1 VLLRLSKCSHLFS
14 LVKNHG
20 KAARRQGHDIYG
32 YMDLEVLL
40 IDDGDIG
47 KNQSV
52 SVRVCI

>member
-40 IDDGDIG
+40 IDDSDME
-47 KNQSV
+47 
-52 SVRVCI
+52 